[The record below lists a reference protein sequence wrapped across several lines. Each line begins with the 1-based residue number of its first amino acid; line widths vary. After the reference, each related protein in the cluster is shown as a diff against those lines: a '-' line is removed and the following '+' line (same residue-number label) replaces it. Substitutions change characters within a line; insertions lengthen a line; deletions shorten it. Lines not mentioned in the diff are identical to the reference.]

1 MTISGLSEVWQAF
14 RSSVGEILLDAS
26 YRTLIGAPTGNGNAV
41 AARHRN
47 TTTLTEISCVNKSS
61 CLSEIL
67 DIWSHNN
74 HHKFSESLSV
84 CMLIVDMLTY
94 CVSYFKS
101 NDRLLGLLRSSDRSL
116 VERDISLGWKPPIR
130 TMPSGVA
137 QLTREDLCGL
147 EARTWDS
154 HHFPPL
160 NRKQLELVLQVTS
173 GGSRENTLKIYYN
186 QMPNMAR
193 ETSVKVSF

>member
-1 MTISGLSEVWQAF
+1 
-14 RSSVGEILLDAS
+14 
-26 YRTLIGAPTGNGNAV
+26 
-41 AARHRN
+41 
-47 TTTLTEISCVNKSS
+47 
-61 CLSEIL
+61 
-67 DIWSHNN
+67 
-74 HHKFSESLSV
+74 
-84 CMLIVDMLTY
+84 
-94 CVSYFKS
+94 
-101 NDRLLGLLRSSDRSL
+101 
-116 VERDISLGWKPPIR
+116 
-130 TMPSGVA
+130 MPSGVA